1 MTANPT
7 RKTTRRATRVRR
19 DVRGYG
25 LASLPDT
32 TGLHPDTLVA
42 WRVGPALASQPLDA
56 SVDDLL
62 AAFQTDVL
70 GPVRRSSHYRRV
82 R

>member
-1 MTANPT
+1 MSVNPT
-7 RKTTRRATRVRR
+7 RKSRRRATGVRR

-42 WRVGPALASQPLDA
+42 WRVGPAMASQPLGA

-70 GPVRRSSHYRRV
+70 GPVRRASHYRRI

>member
-7 RKTTRRATRVRR
+7 RKTTRRATRVRH
-19 DVRGYG
+19 DARGFG

-32 TGLHPDTLVA
+32 TGLHPDTSVV
-42 WRVGPALASQPLDA
+42 WRVGPAMESQPLDA
-56 SVDDLL
+56 SVNDLL

-70 GPVRRSSHYRRV
+70 GPVRRTSHRRWS

>member
-1 MTANPT
+1 MTANP
-7 RKTTRRATRVRR
+7 TRRATRVRH
-19 DVRGYG
+19 DARGFG

-32 TGLHPDTLVA
+32 TGLHPDTSVA
-42 WRVGPALASQPLDA
+42 WRVGPAMETQPLDA

-62 AAFQTDVL
+62 AALQTDVL
-70 GPVRRSSHYRRV
+70 GPVRRTSHRRWS

>member
-1 MTANPT
+1 
-7 RKTTRRATRVRR
+7 
-19 DVRGYG
+19 
-25 LASLPDT
+25 
-32 TGLHPDTLVA
+32 
-42 WRVGPALASQPLDA
+42 VGPALASQPLDA

-70 GPVRRSSHYRRV
+70 GPVRRSSHYRRS

>member
-1 MTANPT
+1 MSVNPT
-7 RKTTRRATRVRR
+7 RKSRRRATGVRR

-42 WRVGPALASQPLDA
+42 WRVGPAMASQPLDA

-70 GPVRRSSHYRRV
+70 GPVRRASHYRRI